1 MYQIQCRVNYA
12 TVYTLSEEVSIFIS
26 IFLTEGSEIQIIL
39 VNQSKV
45 SELSN

>member
-26 IFLTEGSEIQIIL
+26 IFLL
-39 VNQSKV
+39 KD
-45 SELSN
+45 LKFK